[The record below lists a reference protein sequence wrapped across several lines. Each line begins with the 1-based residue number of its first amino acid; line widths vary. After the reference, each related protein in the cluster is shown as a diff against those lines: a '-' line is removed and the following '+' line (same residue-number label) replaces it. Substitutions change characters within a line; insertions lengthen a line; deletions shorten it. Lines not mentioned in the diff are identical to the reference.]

1 MGMMII
7 RHKVRDY
14 GQWRPVFDGHA
25 EMQKAAGL
33 SNPRVYHS
41 ADSNKSEI
49 VVVFDT
55 VDTRKAKEFAAS
67 TDLKEVMAK
76 AGVLDAPTIYF
87 LESIN

>member
-14 GQWRPVFDGHA
+14 GQWRPIFDEHA

-33 SNPRVYHS
+33 TNPRVYHS
-41 ADSNKSEI
+41 ADSNKTEI

-55 VDTRKAKEFAAS
+55 KDTKMAKDFAAS
-67 TDLKEVMAK
+67 ADLQKAMSK
-76 AGVLDAPTIYF
+76 AGVADTPTIYF
-87 LESIN
+87 LESI